1 MSMTRKLSQC
11 TFAQWS
17 TPLLKTKPQTNQK
30 TNSNPNPKP
39 QPQPNLKKKK
49 TTTIKCKNG
58 ARTCP
63 SFCILHVYAIK
74 HHV

>member
-11 TFAQWS
+11 TFAQRS

-39 QPQPNLKKKK
+39 QPNLKKKK
-49 TTTIKCKNG
+49 KNYKVQEWCKNLLFFLYT
-58 ARTCP
+58 TCV
-63 SFCILHVYAIK
+63 CD
-74 HHV
+74 